1 MSGFP
6 ISQSLTVLITGGLG
20 VTLGS
25 IGAAIIQAITRRS
38 ENRAHAADMVAD
50 AAGNL
55 ADRLSKLNDKLDGE
69 NRQMRNA
76 ILLLTDVVDQI
87 IPLVSAPPHTIAS
100 LKKANNAAKM
110 AI

>member
-1 MSGFP
+1 MSGE
-6 ISQSLTVLITGGLG
+6 SLGVLITGGLG

-25 IGAAIIQAITRRS
+25 IGAAAVQAFTRRS

-55 ADRLSKLNDKLDGE
+55 ADRLSRLNDKLDGD
-69 NRQMRNA
+69 NKQMRNA
-76 ILLLTDVVDQI
+76 ILLLTEVVDQI
-87 IPLVSAPPHTIAS
+87 IPLVSAPPQTIAH